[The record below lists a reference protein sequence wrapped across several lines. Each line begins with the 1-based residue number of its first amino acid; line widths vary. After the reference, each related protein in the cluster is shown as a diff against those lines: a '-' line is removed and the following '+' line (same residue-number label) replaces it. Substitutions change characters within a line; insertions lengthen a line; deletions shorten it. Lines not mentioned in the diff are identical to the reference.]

1 MQMVKLVWSDETITI
16 PAVSVTSFGNP
27 YCTKCKAS
35 VNVKQQQFTI
45 RKFRWDFDN
54 GIIAHEYGHGISTRL
69 AGGAN
74 NSSCLDN
81 GSNGRRMVRLV
92 CFDDAIKT
100 WGRWNNNKEVLEL
113 LFLHKLTWFRD

>member
-1 MQMVKLVWSDETITI
+1 MLNNS
-16 PAVSVTSFGNP
+16 
-27 YCTKCKAS
+27 
-35 VNVKQQQFTI
+35 QFTI

-69 AGGAN
+69 AEEQIIPR
-74 NSSCLDN
+74 CLDN
-81 GSNGRRMVRLV
+81 GSDGRRMVRLV